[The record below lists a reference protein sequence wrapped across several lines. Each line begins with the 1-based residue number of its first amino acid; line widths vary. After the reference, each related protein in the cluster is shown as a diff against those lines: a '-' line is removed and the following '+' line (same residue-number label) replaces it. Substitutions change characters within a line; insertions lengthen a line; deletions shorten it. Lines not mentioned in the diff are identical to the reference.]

1 MISRWIQLR
10 RISTNSISVHHIYFH
25 KQNLFFYFFEDFKCF
40 IFSMADE
47 SVVALLAREN
57 KNAVMLLNERRRA
70 LKWEERQGK
79 FQNYFN
85 IFFVEAMF

>member
-1 MISRWIQLR
+1 MHTIFIF
-10 RISTNSISVHHIYFH
+10 INKIYFS
-25 KQNLFFYFFEDFKCF
+25 KYFFKEFEYL

-70 LKWEERQGK
+70 LKWEERQG
-79 FQNYFN
+79 
-85 IFFVEAMF
+85 IF

>member
-1 MISRWIQLR
+1 MHTIFIF
-10 RISTNSISVHHIYFH
+10 INKIYFS
-25 KQNLFFYFFEDFKCF
+25 KYFFFNEFEYL

-70 LKWEERQGK
+70 LKWEERQG
-79 FQNYFN
+79 
-85 IFFVEAMF
+85 IF